1 MKVKVAYLL
10 GSLNRGGTE
19 TLLLDV
25 FRNAKKNHLN
35 TIGIYRK
42 SGALETD
49 FLACGIA
56 MLHLSTGKNIV
67 SYILKLRRLLLKND
81 IQMVHAQQPIDAFYA
96 RLACFGTQI
105 KVVLTFH
112 GYDFNESKLG
122 TAILKQAINHS
133 DANVFVSDSQRQYY
147 VEKYRLRIENQHV
160 IYNGI
165 SFDKLDCN
173 PPISDN
179 WVDIKLRD
187 ELQLNPK
194 TLLLGTVG
202 NFVPGRDQF
211 SLCRFVKL
219 LDEQK
224 VDFHFVFVGK
234 KSEAN
239 PLLYDDCYN
248 FCKVNNL
255 LTKISFLGS
264 RNDVPSILK
273 QLDAFFFSTDHDTF
287 GIAVVEAMAAAIPV
301 FVNDWEVMNEITSSG
316 KYATVYK
323 TKDEAGL
330 LREFMLF
337 LQNKKSYEAKA
348 TEAARFSRDCYS
360 IEKHI
365 EKLKNLYTSLLNF

>member
-1 MKVKVAYLL
+1 MKVKIAYLL

-25 FRNAKKNHLN
+25 FRNAKENHLN
-35 TIGIYRK
+35 AIGIYRK

-49 FLACGIA
+49 FLGSGIT
-56 MLHLSTGKNIV
+56 MLNLPTGRNTV

-81 IQMVHAQQPIDAFYA
+81 IQVVHAQQPIDAFYA
-96 RLACFGTQI
+96 RLASFGTRI

-133 DANVFVSDSQRQYY
+133 DANVFVSDTQRQYY
-147 VEKYRLRIENQHV
+147 VEKYRLKVENQHV

-165 SFDKLDCN
+165 SFDKLDCI
-173 PPISDN
+173 PEISADQ
-179 WVDIKLRD
+179 VDIKLRD
-187 ELQLNPK
+187 ELQLNPN

-239 PLLYDDCYN
+239 PRLYDDCYN
-248 FCKVNNL
+248 FCKANNL

-337 LQNKKSYEAKA
+337 LQNKKNYESKA

-365 EKLKNLYTSLLNF
+365 EKLKNLYTSLLIF